1 MSKRRAETIRCE
13 VPLKRRLRSLS
24 SPVCVKDRSRAVENV
39 VSIGGRRCTIKRQ
52 RSLDEDDGDWRTNSV
67 SCRKR
72 KEEEQLRTEEPNAV
86 TLADAVKSE
95 IVFKAVNEETLQN
108 DKVISEE
115 EDLECFNTFQYWRAP
130 LPELDLS
137 ELQDLDSD
145 KITCKTTM
153 KYEECTDVDME
164 T

>member
-1 MSKRRAETIRCE
+1 MSKRRAETICCE

-39 VSIGGRRCTIKRQ
+39 LSIEGRRCTIKRQ

-67 SCRKR
+67 PCRKR
-72 KEEEQLRTEEPNAV
+72 KEEDQLRAEEPNAV
-86 TLADAVKSE
+86 TLADAVKTE
-95 IVFKAVNEETLQN
+95 IGFKTANEDTLHN

-145 KITCKTTM
+145 KTCKTTM
-153 KYEECTDVDME
+153 INEECTDVDME